1 MVDVKSVTLC
11 SVLDAGL
18 TPLLL
23 SGARRRRPRISD
35 GARSNEALAVCQGD
49 LAEEV
54 WRQAAS
60 QPLSSGKIAVSV
72 TCEAQVGKGRPAERQ
87 RLADAKRSNFLAQ
100 FSLLDCA
107 RAHSFENQDHII
119 GSCKQVGRHLF
130 QRRNPMERRGTG
142 WVAFLQ
148 ERCGVKAVIS

>member
-11 SVLDAGL
+11 SVLDAGS

-35 GARSNEALAVCQGD
+35 GARSNEALAVCEGD
-49 LAEEV
+49 QAEEV

-72 TCEAQVGKGRPAERQ
+72 TCEA
-87 RLADAKRSNFLAQ
+87 
-100 FSLLDCA
+100 
-107 RAHSFENQDHII
+107 
-119 GSCKQVGRHLF
+119 
-130 QRRNPMERRGTG
+130 
-142 WVAFLQ
+142 
-148 ERCGVKAVIS
+148 